1 MLLDIGRY
9 ILMGISSLLGAVFCA
24 FLLLF
29 AAAGLLA
36 TLREVWSGKVAFLF
50 ISLWFAGGLYG
61 IYRAILSKWNLFS
74 YLVIAISAII
84 WFYFNRVTKS
94 SPETGESCD
103 K

>member
-24 FLLLF
+24 FLLFF
-29 AAAGLLA
+29 AAGGLVA
-36 TLREVWSGKVAFLF
+36 TLREVWSGKVAILF

-61 IYRAILSKWNLFS
+61 IYRAILSKWNFYS

-84 WFYFNRVTKS
+84 WLYFNRLTKS
-94 SPETGESCD
+94 SQQTGESYD

>member
-1 MLLDIGRY
+1 MLLDIGRH
-9 ILMGISSLLGAVFCA
+9 IVLGIGSLLGAVFCA
-24 FLLLF
+24 FLLMF
-29 AAAGLLA
+29 AAGGLIA
-36 TLREVWSGKVAFLF
+36 TLKEVWNGKVGILF

-61 IYRAILSKWNLFS
+61 IYRAILSKWDFYS

-94 SPETGESCD
+94 APQTVESCD